1 MIHVFVLNNNSI
13 ISAVIRECF
22 STSILLGSLDSPVQA
37 KDQCLPELVESD
49 AITACICTT
58 DLCNDLASSSDT
70 RPQQQQTTTLSPRLI
85 TQAPRNDRTFSPKR
99 DPFSQLTTERFKS
112 SAVTSVPFTR
122 DNDLSSVT
130 AGDRVLCYKCGSLF
144 SSDGNADCT
153 EFDDTDPNQKGF
165 CKADEVCLM
174 YTWQKSR

>member
-1 MIHVFVLNNNSI
+1 MCLLNNNSI

-22 STSILLGSLDSPVQA
+22 STSILLGSLDNPVQA
-37 KDQCLPELVESD
+37 RDQCLPELVESD

-58 DLCNDLASSSDT
+58 DLCNDLASSGDT
-70 RPQQQQTTTLSPRLI
+70 RQQQQQTTTLSPRLI
-85 TQAPRNDRTFSPKR
+85 TQAPRNDRTFSPNR
-99 DPFSQLTTERFKS
+99 DPFRQLTTERFKS
-112 SAVTSVPFTR
+112 SAVTSVPFIP
-122 DNDLSSVT
+122 DNSVSSG
-130 AGDRVLCYKCGSLF
+130 ARVLCYKCGSLF